1 MQILRC
7 AERVTFL
14 RGCAFFFLCAS
25 ACGSSQQDVPSA
37 VIEAD
42 PKSICAGDNFTTSI
56 TLNAKESAPHL
67 TLVAT
72 KPDPN
77 EPPLQFTWS
86 FAGAPMQFGTGY
98 DNHTPIT
105 VVQTSGDRPLEVTL
119 HVVNGEGFSTDALQ
133 TISITQVD
141 ADGNCAASK

>member
-1 MQILRC
+1 
-7 AERVTFL
+7 
-14 RGCAFFFLCAS
+14 
-25 ACGSSQQDVPSA
+25 ACSNSQEDVPSA

-42 PKSICAGDNFTTSI
+42 PKSICAGDNYATSI

-86 FAGAPMQFGTGY
+86 FAGAPMLYGTGY
-98 DNHTPIT
+98 DEHTPIT
-105 VVQTSGDRPLEVTL
+105 IVQTTGDRPLEVTL
-119 HVVNGEGFSTDALQ
+119 HVANGEGFSTDALT
-133 TISITQVD
+133 TIAITQVD
-141 ADGNCAASK
+141 ADGNCPQPAP